1 MIPINYIKNKK
12 QKFNYPNRPLISII
26 TVVYNR
32 PKYLEKTILSVINQK
47 YRNFEYI
54 VVDGGSTDNTSD
66 VIFKYKKHIDKILIQ
81 KDKGVYDAFNK
92 GIKLCTGE
100 FIGIINSDDIYT
112 KEALN
117 IVHKYYSKN
126 RNIDFIFG
134 AVKKHYALL
143 YGYKPWKIKFSW
155 GFYTSHSTGFF
166 IKRSSMNK
174 IGYYNLK
181 YKFSSDYDL
190 FYRMIVK
197 HKLKGVGTKKNELF
211 GIFRRGGM
219 SSKVNAFDHFV
230 ETTKIRV
237 DNKQN
242 KLSIFM
248 VILIRIIYNFNT
260 LTKSFLKK
268 NFSY

>member
-1 MIPINYIKNKK
+1 MIEGGIRITSPEISKK
-12 QKFNYPNRPLISII
+12 QPLITII
-26 TVVYNR
+26 TVVKNGE
-32 PKYLEKTILSVINQK
+32 KYFEECIQSVLNQNYK
-47 YRNFEYI
+47 NFEYI
-54 VVDGGSTDNTSD
+54 VIDGNSTDRTHD
-66 VIFKYKKHIDKILIQ
+66 IIKKYEKFIDYFLIED
-81 KDKGVYDAFNK
+81 DKGLYHGFNK
-92 GIKLCTGE
+92 GMKYVKGKY
-100 FIGIINSDDIYT
+100 FGYVNSDDILLPD
-112 KEALN
+112 ALKILSN
-117 IVHKYYSKN
+117 YIN
-126 RNIDFIFG
+126 RNPKEDFFFG
-134 AVKKHYALL
+134 TVKKHWGILH
-143 YGYKPWKIKFSW
+143 GYRPWKIKFSW